1 MSSTPCH
8 HHEERTI
15 MKIRHRFLAPL
26 LATLLLAACS
36 GGMSGTYEGGMGS
49 IKFESGKAYATLMG
63 STIEMKYSTDGDKI
77 LLHSSQGNL
86 VLTRHADGSIDTPWG
101 LMKKK

>member
-1 MSSTPCH
+1 MNI
-8 HHEERTI
+8 RT
-15 MKIRHRFLAPL
+15 RLLAPL

-36 GGMSGTYEGGMGS
+36 GGMSGTYEGEVGS

-63 STIEMKYSTDGDKI
+63 ATMEMKYSTDGDKI
-77 LLHSSQGNL
+77 LLHSPQGDL

-101 LMKKK
+101 TMKKK